1 MIYGREKAKVPVTA
15 IITSVMPKIVEVD
28 NGYEWGYR
36 TIIDFVKEQDKRNRV
51 KLITQ
56 REINKIIFKELQEK

>member
-51 KLITQ
+51 
-56 REINKIIFKELQEK
+56 INKIIFKELQGK